1 MINLKQILKE
11 REQKRKDK
19 EQLKKDIEA
28 ANKDFLTNFFKRL
41 HDEK

>member
-1 MINLKQILKE
+1 MKQIKKE
-11 REQKRKDK
+11 RKQKSKDK
-19 EQLKKDIEA
+19 EQLKKDIAA

>member
-1 MINLKQILKE
+1 MNLKQILKE

-19 EQLKKDIEA
+19 EQLKKDIAE
-28 ANKDFLTNFFKRL
+28 ANKDFFNNLFKNL

>member
-1 MINLKQILKE
+1 MNLKQILKE

-19 EQLKKDIEA
+19 EQLKKDIAA

-41 HDEK
+41 NDEK

>member
-1 MINLKQILKE
+1 MNLKQILKE

-19 EQLKKDIEA
+19 EQLKRDITA
-28 ANKDFLTNFFKRL
+28 ANKDFFNKLFKTL

>member
-1 MINLKQILKE
+1 MNLKQILKE

-19 EQLKKDIEA
+19 EQLKKDIAE
-28 ANKDFLTNFFKRL
+28 ANKDFFNNLFKTL

>member
-1 MINLKQILKE
+1 MNLKQILKE

-19 EQLKKDIEA
+19 EQLKKDIAE

-41 HDEK
+41 NDEK

>member
-1 MINLKQILKE
+1 MNLKQILKE

-19 EQLKKDIEA
+19 EQLKKDIQE
-28 ANKDFLTNFFKRL
+28 ANKDFFNNLFKTL